1 MGIRNERKSISINL
15 EVLQLKTEE
24 LWKWT
29 AVDLAQAI
37 RTKMVSSREVVLSC
51 LQRIDE
57 VNPKVNALVEVSR
70 EEALADA
77 DAADRAITAGKP
89 LGLLHGVPVSIKVN
103 TDQAG
108 HATTEGAVA
117 FRDNISE
124 LDSPQV
130 ANLRSAGAV
139 LVGRSNTPT
148 FSFRWF
154 TNNSLHGKTLNPW
167 DASRTPGGSSGGAAA
182 AVATGMLPI
191 AHGNDLAGS
200 IRYPA
205 YACGVAGLR
214 PTVGRIPSWSS
225 LGYPLSIQT
234 MGVQGP
240 LTRSVGD
247 LRLAL
252 ASMSKFH
259 PGDPTYLP
267 VMLTGKPLKQPIRVG
282 LLRDVGITE
291 PSPAVNQA
299 LDEAAARLTDAGYIV
314 EEVEFPLFAEAHK
327 LWHLLCMEDFRRVM
341 PLVEQVGDE
350 EIKLSA
356 KNFFASGKEWW
367 GEEPQLSDILGGY
380 ARRGALMVQLQHFLE
395 DYPLLLL
402 PSSTEQ
408 AFQQD
413 ADLASEESMRHVVA
427 AQWPMMAV
435 ALFGVPAISVPTSV
449 VSGLPVGVQ
458 IVGRRFRE
466 DTLFDAA
473 EILEAHASIVTPID
487 PK

>member
-1 MGIRNERKSISINL
+1 MIR
-15 EVLQLKTEE
+15 LKTEE

-29 AVDLAQAI
+29 AVELAQAI
-37 RTKMVSSREVVLSC
+37 RTKKVSSREVVVSC
-51 LQRIDE
+51 LNRIEE

-77 DAADRAITAGKP
+77 DAADRAITAGEP

-108 HATTEGAVA
+108 HATTEGALA
-117 FRDNISE
+117 FRDNISAI
-124 LDSPQV
+124 DSPQV
-130 ANLRSAGAV
+130 ANLRKAGAV

-154 TNNSLHGKTLNPW
+154 TNNALHGRTLNPW
-167 DASRTPGGSSGGAAA
+167 DGSRTPGGSSGGAAA

-240 LTRSVGD
+240 LTRTVGD

-252 ASMSKFH
+252 ASMSKFD
-259 PGDPTYLP
+259 PGDPTYVP
-267 VMLTGKPLKQPIRVG
+267 VTLTGKPLKHPIRVG
-282 LLRDVGITE
+282 LLRDVGIAE
-291 PSPAVNQA
+291 PSPAVNRA
-299 LDEAAARLTDAGYIV
+299 LDEAAARLTDAGYLV
-314 EEVEFPLFAEAHK
+314 EEVDLSLFAEAYK
-327 LWHLLCMEDFRRVM
+327 LWHLLCMEDFRQVM

-350 EIKLSA
+350 NIKQSA
-356 KNFFASGKEWW
+356 KNFFAAGEEWW
-367 GEEPQLSDILGGY
+367 GAEPQLSDVLSGY
-380 ARRGALMVQLQHFLE
+380 TRRGTLMVQLQHFLE
-395 DYPLLLL
+395 EHPLLLL
-402 PSSTEQ
+402 PSSAEQ
-408 AFQQD
+408 AFEQD
-413 ADLASEESMRHVVA
+413 ADITSVESMRRVVA

-435 ALFGVPAISVPTSV
+435 ALFGVPALSVPTSV
-449 VSGLPVGVQ
+449 VDGPPVGVQ
-458 IVGRRFRE
+458 ILGRRFRE

-473 EILEAHASIVTPID
+473 EILEAHANIVTPID